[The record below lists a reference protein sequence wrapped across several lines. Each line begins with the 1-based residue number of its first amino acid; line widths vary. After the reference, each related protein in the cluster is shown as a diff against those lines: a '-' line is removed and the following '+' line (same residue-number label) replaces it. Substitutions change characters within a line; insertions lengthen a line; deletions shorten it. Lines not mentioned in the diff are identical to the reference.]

1 LSCFPK
7 SSDWARSCIPALAL
21 LACLAWVT
29 ADAAPSPTT
38 EFDIPYQLRVESDS
52 AVLEVSGSF
61 SWALPQ
67 NVQAVLAA
75 APQVRVVRLESP
87 GGHVLPAIQTAN
99 IIQQHGLDTYVGR
112 LCASACTIAFLG
124 GRQRWLAPGAR
135 LGFHQAH
142 APGLPAEQVNEYL
155 RAAYETFHVPPSF
168 VSHVLRTPA
177 IDLWFPTPAELRA
190 VHYTTGDP
198 PDSVL
203 AADHG
208 WPPRLSDF
216 AQRLWTAPDEAALQ
230 FGTALSD
237 LLVLL
242 QAKNPEACW
251 AFAHEGPDAPQA
263 ALPPIALDALAAAGK
278 YLPNVPTKPRDKTAD
293 AEQSKKAAAELTAFI
308 REKGMVQAMQ
318 GLRPGADHA
327 VFCPSL
333 HGLLQAALS
342 RPDPRR
348 AGAVRAVLSPGGRQM

>member
-1 LSCFPK
+1 M
-7 SSDWARSCIPALAL
+7 
-21 LACLAWVT
+21 
-29 ADAAPSPTT
+29 
-38 EFDIPYQLRVESDS
+38 
-52 AVLEVSGSF
+52 
-61 SWALPQ
+61 
-67 NVQAVLAA
+67 
-75 APQVRVVRLESP
+75 
-87 GGHVLPAIQTAN
+87 
-99 IIQQHGLDTYVGR
+99 
-112 LCASACTIAFLG
+112 
-124 GRQRWLAPGAR
+124 
-135 LGFHQAH
+135 
-142 APGLPAEQVNEYL
+142 
-155 RAAYETFHVPPSF
+155 
-168 VSHVLRTPA
+168 LRTPA

-198 PDSVL
+198 PNSVL

-216 AQRLWTAPDEAALQ
+216 AQRLWTAPDEAVLQ

-278 YLPNVPTKPRDKTAD
+278 YLPNVPTRPRDKTAD
-293 AEQSKKAAAELTAFI
+293 AEQSKKAAAELIAFI

-333 HGLLQAALS
+333 HRLLQAAWRGPTHAARVPCVPCC
-342 RPDPRR
+342 RPVD
-348 AGAVRAVLSPGGRQM
+348 GKCELSPRDSSRAAGPQSGLRHARLGEWRTR

>member
-1 LSCFPK
+1 MPCFPK
-7 SSDWARSCIPALAL
+7 TSGYRRTGVAALAL
-21 LACLAWVT
+21 VAWLACGIAIAV
-29 ADAAPSPTT
+29 PSPTA
-38 EFDIPYQLRVESDS
+38 EFDIPYQIRVESEGTI
-52 AVLEVSGSF
+52 LEVSGSF

-75 APQVRVVRLESP
+75 APQVRLVRLESP
-87 GGHVLPAIQTAN
+87 GGHVLPAMQTAN

-135 LGFHQAH
+135 LGFHEAH

-177 IDLWFPTPAELRA
+177 TDLWFPTPAELRA

-216 AQRLWTAPDEAALQ
+216 AQRLWTAPDEAVLQ
-230 FGTALSD
+230 FGAALSA
-237 LLVLL
+237 LLVQL
-242 QAKNPEACW
+242 QAMNPEACW
-251 AFAHEGPDAPQA
+251 AFAHEGPDAPQT
-263 ALPPIALDALAAAGK
+263 ALPQTALDAIAAAGK
-278 YLPNVPTKPRDKTAD
+278 YLPTTERKPRDKTAD
-293 AEQSKKAAAELTAFI
+293 AEQSRKATTELIAFI
-308 REKGMVQAMQ
+308 REKGLAPSMQ

-327 VFCPSL
+327 AFCPSL
-333 HGLLQAALS
+333 HALLQAVLAQPES
-342 RPDPRR
+342 RR